1 MILKGFILIYDNLSW
16 DDYKNKY
23 SNKLISV
30 GIDQTLA
37 MNLLTRK
44 YVFIE
49 KISKPRKY
57 AHLFWLNISFIF
69 ILSSIITIVMWFF
82 MDNLDYLYPIV
93 SIIGTILL
101 VPSVRKSACQLI
113 IDETL
118 ENENFYYL
126 INNFSK
132 DIKQEILVVKYL

>member
-1 MILKGFILIYDNLSW
+1 MIENNLSW

-30 GIDQTLA
+30 GLDQTLA
-37 MNLLTRK
+37 MNLLTK
-44 YVFIE
+44 KFVFIE
-49 KISKPRKY
+49 KMSKPRKY

-69 ILSSIITIVMWFF
+69 ILSSIITPIMWIF
-82 MDNLDYLYPIV
+82 MDNLNYFYPIV
-93 SIIGTILL
+93 SIIGTLLL
-101 VPSVRKSACQLI
+101 VPAVRKSACQLI

-118 ENENFYYL
+118 ENEDFYYL

-132 DIKQEILVVKYL
+132 DIKHEILVIKYL